1 MNHMATDTAKDIAAD
16 SDAREH
22 VHEVVKASGTSFYL
36 GMRILPPNRRD
47 GMFAIYAF
55 CREVDD
61 IADSNEGEAEK
72 LAQLAQWREEIGRL
86 FAGRPERPTSRALLG
101 PVQEFDLQKQ
111 DFLAIIDGME
121 MDAREQMRGPD
132 MKNFELYCA
141 RVAGAVGLLS
151 TRAFGDSSPRA
162 ADHALALGHALQT
175 TNILRDIHEDADRG
189 RLYLPKE
196 ILLAHGITETDPRM
210 VLHHPALKEVCAD
223 LAQLAQRHF
232 DDAET
237 AMKDCDKSALRPAR
251 IMGAIYRGILARL
264 IKRGWERLDEPVRVP
279 KPQKLWITLRYGF
292 F

>member
-1 MNHMATDTAKDIAAD
+1 MNDIAKDMAD
-16 SDAREH
+16 DLDAREH

-36 GMRILPPNRRD
+36 GMRILPPNRRN

-61 IADSNEGEAEK
+61 IADSSEPEAEK
-72 LAQLAQWREEIGRL
+72 LAQLAQWRDEIDRL
-86 FAGRPERPTSRALLG
+86 FAGQPNYPTARALLG
-101 PVQEFDLQKQ
+101 PVQEFDLGKQ

-132 MKNFELYCA
+132 MKNFELYCTC
-141 RVAGAVGLLS
+141 VAGAVGLLS
-151 TRAFGDSSPRA
+151 TRVFGDSSPRA
-162 ADHALALGHALQT
+162 KDHALALGHALQT
-175 TNILRDIHEDADRG
+175 TNILRDLHEDAARG

-196 ILLAHGITETDPRM
+196 MLLAHGITDADPRM
-210 VLHHPALKEVCAD
+210 VLRHPAIRDVCAD
-223 LAQLAQRHF
+223 LAQLAQHHF
-232 DDAET
+232 DEAAT
-237 AMKDCDKSALRPAR
+237 AMKDCDGDALRPAR

-279 KPQKLWITLRYGF
+279 KPEKLWIALRYGF